1 LLQAGDF
8 KIYNASAGAGKTY
21 TLVKEFISLVLKHE
35 NVYRFENILAITFT
49 NKAASEMKERII
61 EKLEELADPSKTFDE
76 YILTLSAELAIE
88 PTIIQ
93 QRAHKILIAILHNYS
108 KFSISTIDKFNLR
121 LMKSFAQDL
130 GLSINFDVEMNTQEI
145 IEESVDLLYSKI
157 GEDQK
162 LTETMITIALD
173 NMDDNKSWDI
183 RKSLS
188 ADTVNI
194 SNDKNLEH
202 LENLRKVSLD
212 DFVAYRKTIFNDV
225 KTLKEGIIYIGE
237 AFNTLLA
244 QNSLA
249 ITDLPGKTTQGVG
262 AFLNKLHK
270 WDKSS
275 ALPSFDG
282 AKKHVFEGKYLETKK
297 IHPTAE
303 AIFPDIKLLFEQ
315 FLKINDR
322 LILLS
327 NIQKNI
333 SSVSLMNEV
342 EKSLESIKKES
353 NVLLI
358 NEFNTKISKHLR
370 DQPANFIYE
379 RIGSRYHHYFIDEFQ
394 DTSTL
399 QWQNFDPLIEN
410 ARAQSDTIMLVGDAK
425 QSIYRWRGGNPE
437 QMIGLIENKEELN
450 IKVEELD
457 TNWRSH
463 SNIIQFNN
471 ELYSHIAPQLNL
483 DRYKQLYITG
493 NNQFTNSRKDG
504 YVQIQFIENKE
515 RAKDQFNEE
524 NLTYVLDYI
533 NQCKANGFALSDIAI
548 LVRKNSQGIA
558 IAKYLTENNIVVIS
572 NEALLLKNSYE
583 IQLIEYLFKIAAN
596 PQDEQSKIRFMMVAY
611 ELELFSSED
620 LTNTIEQAINLKH
633 EKKNLDKFIKQTK
646 KLGLDLSFIQNENLS
661 LYDFTEKTIRSLHLE
676 NRSPAYVLTF
686 LDVILD
692 FSSKNESDLNSFLEF
707 WKTMKDKSSV
717 KTPKGV
723 DAVQIMSI
731 HKSKGLEFPVVII
744 PFLNWAPRNN
754 NIWIPLEKTDVN
766 PFENF
771 YLGINNDL
779 KSIQDDAIKEAI
791 EVEENLMQM
800 DEINTLYVAT
810 TRAKEQLFLIA
821 LKPKE
826 TSKSKNIEHYIH
838 DFVTSK
844 GITDDTAILYGT
856 PERISKIESAPN
868 DSENIKIHSLDWN
881 NKLTVNTN
889 SEKAQNKLELTEFA
903 NAIHNVLAQIKT
915 SNQAGK
921 IIALEHQ
928 RGTISTENLERVKKG
943 IEIVLSDSVL
953 VPYFAEGL
961 KVLNERDFIDQNGE
975 IFRADRVVIDHANN
989 CTIIDYK
996 TGQPETTHHFQINQY
1011 AEFFSQ
1017 LGYTIKE
1024 KLLVYIDEEHEKIN
1038 IVAVD

>member
-1 LLQAGDF
+1 MLQAGDF

-21 TLVKEFISLVLKHE
+21 TLVKEFISLLLKDE
-35 NVYRFENILAITFT
+35 SVYRFEHILAITFT
-49 NKAASEMKERII
+49 NKAANEMKERII
-61 EKLEELADPSKTFDE
+61 ETLEELADTSKTFDD
-76 YILTLSAELAIE
+76 YILTLSAELNLE

-93 QRAHKILIAILHNYS
+93 ERSRKILIAILHNYS

-130 GLSINFDVEMNTQEI
+130 GLSMNFDVEMNTQEI

-162 LTETMITIALD
+162 LTETMISIAID

-188 ADTVNI
+188 SDTVNI
-194 SNDKNLEH
+194 SNDRNLEQ
-202 LENLRKVSLD
+202 LENLRNVSLD
-212 DFVAYRKTIFNDV
+212 DFVAYRKTIFDDV
-225 KTLKEGIIYIGE
+225 KTLKEGIKLVGDSFFEILKANGISANE
-237 AFNTLLA
+237 
-244 QNSLA
+244 
-249 ITDLPGKTTQGVG
+249 LPGKSRGVA
-262 AFLNKLHK
+262 AFFTKLQK
-270 WDKSS
+270 Y
-275 ALPSFDG
+275 DG
-282 AKKHVFEGKYLETKK
+282 AGIIQPTDANIKDIEGGYLDKVK
-297 IHPTAE
+297 DATAE
-303 AIFPDIKLLFEQ
+303 QIFPDIKALFVHAQ
-315 FLKINDR
+315 SINDK

-333 SSVSLMNEV
+333 SSISLINEV

-379 RIGSRYHHYFIDEFQ
+379 RIGSRYNHYFIDEFQ

-425 QSIYRWRGGNPE
+425 QSIYRWRGGNPA
-437 QMIGLIENKEELN
+437 QMIGLIENKEDLN
-450 IKVEELD
+450 IKVQELD

-463 SNIIQFNN
+463 ENIIQFNN
-471 ELYSHIAPQLNL
+471 ELYSYIAPQLNL
-483 DRYKQLYITG
+483 EGFQQLYKDG
-493 NNQFTNSRKDG
+493 NKQNSNFRKDG
-504 YVQIQFIENKE
+504 YVHIQFIEQLE
-515 RAKDQFNEE
+515 RSKDQFKEE

-533 NQCKANGFALSDIAI
+533 NQCKANGFSLSDIAI
-548 LVRKNSQGIA
+548 LVRSNAQGIA
-558 IAKYLTENNIVVIS
+558 IAKHLTENEIVVIS

-583 IQLIEYLFKIAAN
+583 IQLLEYLFKIAAN
-596 PQDEQSKIRFMMVAY
+596 QLDEQSKIRFIMVAY
-611 ELELFSSED
+611 ELELFASDD
-620 LTNTIEQAINLKH
+620 LTSTIEKAINNKLDGFL
-633 EKKNLDKFIKQTK
+633 NLMKELNIDLTFIK
-646 KLGLDLSFIQNENLS
+646 NENLS
-661 LYDFTEKTIRSLHLE
+661 LYDFTEKAIRALNLE
-676 NRSPAYVLTF
+676 EKSPAYILTF
-686 LDVILD
+686 LDVILEYT
-692 FSSKNESDLNSFLEF
+692 SKNESDLNSFLEY
-707 WKTMKDKSSV
+707 WQTAKDKSSV

-723 DAVQIMSI
+723 DAVQIMTI

-744 PFLNWAPRNN
+744 PFLDWTPKNN
-754 NIWIPLEKTDVN
+754 KIWIPLEKTEVN
-766 PFENF
+766 PFDNF

-779 KSIQDDAIKEAI
+779 KTIQNESIRTAIQE
-791 EVEENLMQM
+791 EENLVQM

-826 TSKSKNIEHYIH
+826 TSKTKTIANYIQ
-838 DFVTSK
+838 DYVSSK
-844 GITDDTAILYGT
+844 GVTEDTAILFGT
-856 PERISKIESAPN
+856 PKRLSEIKTKPN
-868 DSENIKIHSLDWN
+868 DSTEIKLHSLDWN
-881 NKLTVNTN
+881 NKLSVNTN
-889 SEKAQNKLELTEFA
+889 SERSQKKLELTEYA

-915 SNQAGK
+915 TDDVDKA
-921 IIALEHQ
+921 IELEHQ
-928 RGTISTENLERVKKG
+928 RGTISAENLQRIKKG
-943 IEIVLSDSVL
+943 IEIILSDSVL
-953 VPYFAEGL
+953 VPYFAKGL
-961 KVLNERDFIDQNGE
+961 KVLNERDFIDASGE
-975 IFRADRVVIDHANN
+975 IFRADRVVIDNENN

-1011 AEFFSQ
+1011 ASFFQQ

-1024 KLLVYIDEEHEKIN
+1024 KLLIYIDEAHEKVN

>member
-1 LLQAGDF
+1 MLQAGDF

-21 TLVKEFISLVLKHE
+21 TLVKEFISLLLKDE
-35 NVYRFENILAITFT
+35 SVYRFEHILAITFT
-49 NKAASEMKERII
+49 NKAANEMKERII
-61 EKLEELADPSKTFDE
+61 ETLEELADTTKTFDD
-76 YILTLSAELAIE
+76 YILSLSAELNLE

-93 QRAHKILIAILHNYS
+93 ERARKILIAILHNYS

-130 GLSINFDVEMNTQEI
+130 GLSMNFDVEMNTQEI

-162 LTETMITIALD
+162 LTETMISIALD

-188 ADTVNI
+188 SDTVNI
-194 SNDKNLEH
+194 SNDRNLEH
-202 LENLRKVSLD
+202 LENLRNVSLD
-212 DFVAYRKTIFNDV
+212 DFVAYRKTIFEDI
-225 KTLKEGIIYIGE
+225 KDIKDGIVYIGE
-237 AFNTLLA
+237 AFLDLLNKNGLTLA
-244 QNSLA
+244 
-249 ITDLPGKTTQGVG
+249 DLPGKTTQGVG
-262 AFLNKLHK
+262 AFLNKLIK
-270 WDKSS
+270 WDKYSP
-275 ALPSFDG
+275 LPCIDG
-282 AKKHVFEGKYLETKK
+282 AKKHVYEGKYLETKK
-297 IHPTAE
+297 INPVAE
-303 AIFPDIKLLFEQ
+303 QIFPEIKTLFEQ
-315 FLKINDR
+315 FLKLNNK

-333 SSVSLMNEV
+333 SSISLINEV

-379 RIGSRYHHYFIDEFQ
+379 RIGSRYNHYFIDEFQ

-425 QSIYRWRGGNPE
+425 QSIYRWRGGNPA
-437 QMIGLIENKEELN
+437 QMIGLIENKEDLN
-450 IKVEELD
+450 IKVQELD

-463 SNIIQFNN
+463 ENIIQFNN
-471 ELYSHIAPQLNL
+471 ELYTHIAPQLNL
-483 DRYKQLYITG
+483 DGFKQLYLEG
-493 NNQFTNSRKDG
+493 NKQKHNHRKDG
-504 YVQIQFIENKE
+504 YVQIQFIENLE
-515 RAKDQFNEE
+515 RSKDQFKEE
-524 NLTYVLDYI
+524 NLMYVLEYI
-533 NQCKANGFALSDIAI
+533 NQCRENGFLLSDIAI
-548 LVRKNSQGIA
+548 LVRSNAQGIS
-558 IAKYLTENNIVVIS
+558 IAKHLTENNIVVIS

-583 IQLIEYLFKIAAN
+583 IQLLEYLFKIAAN
-596 PQDEQSKIRFMMVAY
+596 PLDEQSKIRFIMVAF
-611 ELELFSSED
+611 ELELFKSED
-620 LTNTIEQAINLKH
+620 LTSTIEKAIN
-633 EKKNLDKFIKQTK
+633 KKLDGFIDLMKELTIDLTFIK
-646 KLGLDLSFIQNENLS
+646 NENLS
-661 LYDFTEKTIRSLHLE
+661 LYDFTEKAIRSLNLE
-676 NRSPAYVLTF
+676 EKSPAYILTF
-686 LDVILD
+686 LDVILEYT
-692 FSSKNESDLNSFLEF
+692 SKNESDLNSFLEY
-707 WKTMKDKSSV
+707 WQTAKDKSSV

-723 DAVQIMSI
+723 DAVQIMTI

-744 PFLNWAPRNN
+744 PFLDWTPKNN
-754 NIWIPLEKTDVN
+754 KIWIPLEKTEVN

-779 KSIQDDAIKEAI
+779 KTIQDDSIKKAI
-791 EVEENLMQM
+791 EDEENLVQM

-810 TRAKEQLFLIA
+810 TRAKEQLYLIA

-826 TSKSKNIEHYIH
+826 SSKSHSIANYIH

-844 GITDDTAILYGT
+844 GITEDKAILFGT
-856 PERISKIESAPN
+856 PERLSTIDSKPN
-868 DSENIKIHSLDWN
+868 DSKEIKIHSLDWN

-889 SEKAQNKLELTEFA
+889 SERAQKKLELTEYA

-915 SNQAGK
+915 SDDVEK
-921 IIALEHQ
+921 TIALEHQ
-928 RGTISTENLERVKKG
+928 RGTISAENLDRIKKG
-943 IEIVLSDSVL
+943 IKIILSNSVL
-953 VPYFAEGL
+953 VPYFAKGL
-961 KVLNERDFIDQNGE
+961 KVLNERDFIDQSGE
-975 IFRADRVVIDHANN
+975 IFRADRVVIDNENN

-1011 AEFFSQ
+1011 ASFFQQ

-1024 KLLVYIDEEHEKIN
+1024 KLLIYIDEAHEKIN